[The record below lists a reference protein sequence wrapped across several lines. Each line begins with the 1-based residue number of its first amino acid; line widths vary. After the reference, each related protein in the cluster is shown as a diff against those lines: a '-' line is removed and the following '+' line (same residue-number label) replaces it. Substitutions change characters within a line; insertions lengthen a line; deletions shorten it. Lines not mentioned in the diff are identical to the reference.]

1 MVSSHLPN
9 KAAWTAT
16 GTVGWISLTAL
27 KVNMDL
33 ALCDATLVHNVQRC
47 LEELEQC
54 TVALEQEPCG
64 PEEPSYSDSEAVIN
78 SDGDCYQTAGPRL
91 AARPVVQQK
100 VKYEQPMVQGEHP
113 QGAPSVTEF
122 ATHQPY
128 TQVKLV
134 NLGMHFRKRKGNL
147 GSMALE
153 SLLRLW
159 DTGVDSILYS
169 RDEIGWLTSIITHP
183 SLRQSLQNARRF
195 WAQIKMPS

>member
-1 MVSSHLPN
+1 MLQMVSSHLPN
-9 KAAWTAT
+9 KVAWTAT

-134 NLGMHFRKRKGNL
+134 NLGMQFQKKEGEPWQH
-147 GSMALE
+147 GS
-153 SLLRLW
+153 
-159 DTGVDSILYS
+159 
-169 RDEIGWLTSIITHP
+169 
-183 SLRQSLQNARRF
+183 
-195 WAQIKMPS
+195 